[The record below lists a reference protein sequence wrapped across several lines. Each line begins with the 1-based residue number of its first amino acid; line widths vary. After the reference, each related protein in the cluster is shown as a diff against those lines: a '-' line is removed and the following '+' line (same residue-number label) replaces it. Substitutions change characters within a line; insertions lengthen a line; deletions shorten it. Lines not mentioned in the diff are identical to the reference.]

1 MMDKKRIALWDNLKF
16 ILIVSVVIGHFINIR
31 DSVTYHSIFIFIY
44 SFHMP
49 LFFMY
54 LLANSSHGGNCVSPV
69 AKAHRRQLRLAV
81 AICTLFYLLTIIRC
95 PSRIRS
101 DLRWFHFFRFATEV
115 WYFRAILDSV
125 SPFLILWYLTVDC

>member
-49 LFFMY
+49 LFIFLAGLFHKNKGVWKKALAFLAIYVLYELAIFGTKKLFGVKRAKLALFNESAAPWFM
-54 LLANSSHGGNCVSPV
+54 LALCVYV
-69 AKAHRRQLRLAV
+69 ILG
-81 AICTLFYLLTIIRC
+81 
-95 PSRIRS
+95 
-101 DLRWFHFFRFATEV
+101 
-115 WYFRAILDSV
+115 YFLHM
-125 SPFLILWYLTVDC
+125 T